1 MTQSL
6 VNTFEAELK
15 ILISEYFTEEES
27 NQIVANTEL
36 PFFDEKKSKSISNL
50 YLNKLDI
57 QLHESQQ
64 RFTIDRT
71 ITFAE
76 KKLGSVEFFDFLWE
90 LGNICKISGKLN
102 LAQEMF
108 YKIRKNTS
116 DKNLLAKSLIAL
128 ADIYSRKA
136 IWTKS
141 ISLVTEAETIYKSLN
156 DSSGIANCF
165 NILGSISGEMGD
177 IEKANNYF
185 NQSLVFANESSAQ
198 ELNAKIETN
207 LGVVNSIL
215 GNTDEAVK
223 HLETALLIYRKTN
236 DVLRIAESYLN
247 LGLNFLQAEDF
258 RSAEAALNNGIAIAV
273 ENQFY
278 STLALLYHA
287 NSQVFIRNKSY
298 LIAKDFSDKS
308 LSISHYLDDKLTI
321 ADIYKVRGIIAKN
334 LNDTKTA
341 ESYLMISLRINTSKR
356 NSLNI
361 AESSFELASLF
372 KQEGKIELSKQYYL
386 QALDYY
392 KKCNAPDKI
401 ITIEECIKD
410 LTNHS
415 DNAEV
420 NDDKQ

>member
-6 VNTFEAELK
+6 KNTFESELK
-15 ILISEYFTEEES
+15 MLIRDYFSEEDC
-27 NQIVANTEL
+27 NQIVVNSEL
-36 PFFDEKKSKSISNL
+36 PSLDEKHSKNIAHL
-50 YLNKLDI
+50 YLDKLDI
-57 QLHESQQ
+57 QLEESHQ
-64 RFTIDRT
+64 RFSIDRT

-76 KKLGSVEFFDFLWE
+76 KKLGKAEFFDFLWE
-90 LGNICKISGKLN
+90 LGSICKISGKLN

-108 YKIRKNTS
+108 NKIRRKTEN
-116 DKNLLAKSLIAL
+116 KNLLAKSLISL

-141 ISLVTEAETIYKSLN
+141 ISLITEAERIYKSLN
-156 DSSGIANCF
+156 DSAGIANCF

-185 NQSLVFANESSAQ
+185 NQSLVFASESSVQ

-223 HLETALLIYRKTN
+223 HLETALIIYRKTN

-247 LGLNFLQAEDF
+247 LGLNFLQAGDL
-258 RSAEAALNNGIAIAV
+258 RSAEAALNNGITIAI

-278 STLALLYHA
+278 NTLALLYHA
-287 NSQVFIRNKSY
+287 NSQVFIGYKSF
-298 LIAKDFSDKS
+298 LIAKDFSDKA

-334 LNDTKTA
+334 LSDTKTA

-361 AESSFELASLF
+361 AESSYEIASLY
-372 KQEGKIELSKQYYL
+372 KEEGKSELSKQYYL
-386 QALDYY
+386 QSMDYY
-392 KKCNAPDKI
+392 KKCNALDKVI
-401 ITIEECIKD
+401 SIEESIKD
-410 LTNHS
+410 LINHS

-420 NDDKQ
+420 NDDK